1 MAMPIEHSMP
11 DPHTFTIVINERQRK
26 LLWRAMRALQNATD
40 DAPSCEFEMMESL
53 EDMLCMSGSTGPLA
67 ISPCVNSFVL

>member
-1 MAMPIEHSMP
+1 MPMPIEHSLP

-26 LLWRAMRALQNATD
+26 LLWRAMRALQAATD
-40 DAPSCEFEMMESL
+40 DAPSCELEMMDSL
-53 EDMLCMSGSTGPLA
+53 EDRLCMSGSTGPLA